1 MYTRYWRGFIILV
14 IDRDTTIRVNTK
26 TKEKLDSLDFAR
38 KNTSYNEII
47 DKLIEEYNCSSKKK
61 YREIRGV

>member
-1 MYTRYWRGFIILV
+1 MYWWGFISLV
-14 IDRDTTIRVNTK
+14 IDRDTTIRIKST

-47 DKLIEEYNCSSKKK
+47 DKLIEEYNSGSSKKK
-61 YREIRGV
+61 